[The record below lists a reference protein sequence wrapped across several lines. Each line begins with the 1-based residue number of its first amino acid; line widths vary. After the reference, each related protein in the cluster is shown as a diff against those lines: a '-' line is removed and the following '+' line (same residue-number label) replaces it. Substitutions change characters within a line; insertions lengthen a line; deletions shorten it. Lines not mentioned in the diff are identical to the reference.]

1 MTPKLGKCCPK
12 TWTPSTA
19 QRGSTSICGF
29 PTTTSSTSEPPSPRQ
44 ASPPT
49 PSKGTRYSL
58 SHLGVLRTAQRAQKH
73 NKIAWK
79 IAVAALSAQKAPFP
93 LEWKQKYL
101 KSSNCP
107 LDLFAFSAE
116 RLHYNVGYLITMLTS
131 IFFVCRGLVGNFS
144 SGRALVLLLI
154 IGD

>member
-1 MTPKLGKCCPK
+1 MTPKSGKCCPK

-19 QRGSTSICGF
+19 QLESTNTCGF
-29 PTTTSSTSEPPSPRQ
+29 PTTTSSTSEPLSPPQ
-44 ASPPT
+44 ASLPI
-49 PSKGTRYSL
+49 SSNGTQYSL
-58 SHLGVLRTAQRAQKH
+58 PHLGVLRAAQWAQKY

-79 IAVAALSAQKAPFP
+79 VAVAALSAQKAPFS

-107 LDLFAFSAE
+107 LDLYAFSAE
-116 RLHYNVGYLITMLTS
+116 RLHYNVDSLITMLTS
-131 IFFVCRGLVGNFS
+131 IFFVCWELVGNIS